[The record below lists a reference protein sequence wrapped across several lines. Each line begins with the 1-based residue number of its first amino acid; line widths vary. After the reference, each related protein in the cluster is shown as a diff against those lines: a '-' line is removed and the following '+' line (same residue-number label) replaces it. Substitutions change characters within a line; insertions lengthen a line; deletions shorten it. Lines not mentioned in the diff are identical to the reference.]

1 MDENRSSSLAE
12 KSATDENNKNSSLT
26 EKSTKLERKK
36 VKKP

>member
-1 MDENRSSSLAE
+1 MDENRSSSLTK

>member
-1 MDENRSSSLAE
+1 MDENRSSSLRE

>member
-1 MDENRSSSLAE
+1 MDENRSYSLTE
-12 KSATDENNKNSSLT
+12 KSATDENNKSSSLM